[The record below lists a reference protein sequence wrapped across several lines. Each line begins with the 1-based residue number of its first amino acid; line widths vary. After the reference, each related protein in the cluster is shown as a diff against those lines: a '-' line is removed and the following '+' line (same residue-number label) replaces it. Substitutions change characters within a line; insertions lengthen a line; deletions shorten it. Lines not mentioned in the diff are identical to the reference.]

1 MLQLYTRGFSVHAT
15 PRYILQL
22 WLCHSPGCSRS
33 WHWQPLAGRRGS
45 SYLRTAGPTPTW
57 PPWLSAPE
65 SGWLNSQPDH
75 QCWYAV
81 SVHNYKCI
89 IKFEKV
95 KITNKLSEEACR
107 HFLLKEV
114 LWSYP
119 KCNIFIHTILYHKKM
134 HMYIAN
140 AANCSPPPDKRG
152 WLSWGTPHRWPGTLW
167 CSGLETGSS
176 CNDWTHSQIDDR
188 KSCGGNIRIVHQYT
202 CTDTTC
208 IGWLISYS

>member
-1 MLQLYTRGFSVHAT
+1 MHAT

-119 KCNIFIHTILYHKKM
+119 KCNIFIHTIQKCTCTLRMPLTAHLLRTKG
-134 HMYIAN
+134 A
-140 AANCSPPPDKRG
+140 G
-152 WLSWGTPHRWPGTLW
+152 WVKELPT
-167 CSGLETGSS
+167 
-176 CNDWTHSQIDDR
+176 DDR
-188 KSCGGNIRIVHQYT
+188 ERYDVADLRQVLHATIELILKLTIEKAVEGIYVLCINIHVLTLYLYNY
-202 CTDTTC
+202 
-208 IGWLISYS
+208 G